1 MSRELLIL
9 WVFAAV
15 AIVAG
20 ISDLFILDHL
30 KYTNFYMALMQVCF
44 VLLLAIIRLQSKVK
58 SVLVLS
64 SALLILATSELID
77 ELFFNPISTG
87 WNDCLFIILMG
98 WYVAMKIK
106 K

>member
-20 ISDLFILDHL
+20 MSDLFILDEVRH
-30 KYTNFYMALMQVCF
+30 TNFYMALMQGCF

-58 SVLVLS
+58 SVLVMS
-64 SALLILATSELID
+64 TALLILATSELID

-98 WYVAMKIK
+98 WYVVMKIK